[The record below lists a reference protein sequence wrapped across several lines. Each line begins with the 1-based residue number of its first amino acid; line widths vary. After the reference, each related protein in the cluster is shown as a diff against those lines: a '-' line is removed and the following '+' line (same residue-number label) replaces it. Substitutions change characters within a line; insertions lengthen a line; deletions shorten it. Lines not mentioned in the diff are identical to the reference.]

1 MRFLAAT
8 FLLLALSTAAQ
19 AEPVQFKDCGSVD
32 GVIKEVN
39 VSPCP
44 TQPCQLSKGQSY
56 SVNVTFTS
64 NIQSK
69 SSKAVVHGIL
79 MGVPVPFPIP
89 EPDGC
94 KSGINCPIQKDKT
107 YSYLNKLPVKSE
119 YPSIKLVVEWQ
130 LQDDKNQSLFC
141 WEIPVQ
147 IVFPC
152 LFSARCPM
160 LATEHRCLQFQ
171 METKSLRFWSRR
183 GMSVRVPSPAGA
195 WRRTAPFW

>member
-1 MRFLAAT
+1 MSFLAAT
-8 FLLLALSTAAQ
+8 FLLLVFSAAAQ
-19 AEPVQFKDCGSVD
+19 AEPVHFLDCGSVD

-44 TQPCQLSKGQSY
+44 TLPCQLSKGQSY

-64 NIQSK
+64 NTQSK

-79 MGVPVPFPIP
+79 MGVVVPFPIP

-130 LQDDKNQSLFC
+130 LQDDANQSLFC
-141 WEIPVQ
+141 WRIPVQ
-147 IVFPC
+147 IVC
-152 LFSARCPM
+152 LSGVERAWAEGGKNWRINH
-160 LATEHRCLQFQ
+160 T
-171 METKSLRFWSRR
+171 ETKSVL
-183 GMSVRVPSPAGA
+183 
-195 WRRTAPFW
+195 

>member
-1 MRFLAAT
+1 MSFLAAT
-8 FLLLALSTAAQ
+8 FLLLAFSAAAQ

-64 NIQSK
+64 S
-69 SSKAVVHGIL
+69 A
-79 MGVPVPFPIP
+79 
-89 EPDGC
+89 DGC

-130 LQDDKNQSLFC
+130 LQDDRNQSLFC

-147 IVFPC
+147 IV
-152 LFSARCPM
+152 
-160 LATEHRCLQFQ
+160 THQ
-171 METKSLRFWSRR
+171 
-183 GMSVRVPSPAGA
+183 VPH
-195 WRRTAPFW
+195 

>member
-8 FLLLALSTAAQ
+8 FLLLALSAAAQ

-147 IVFPC
+147 IVRPRERMR
-152 LFSARCPM
+152 S
-160 LATEHRCLQFQ
+160 
-171 METKSLRFWSRR
+171 
-183 GMSVRVPSPAGA
+183 SVSPASLSTGCLPA
-195 WRRTAPFW
+195 LPMASFPGLHGSALQAASRSAGC